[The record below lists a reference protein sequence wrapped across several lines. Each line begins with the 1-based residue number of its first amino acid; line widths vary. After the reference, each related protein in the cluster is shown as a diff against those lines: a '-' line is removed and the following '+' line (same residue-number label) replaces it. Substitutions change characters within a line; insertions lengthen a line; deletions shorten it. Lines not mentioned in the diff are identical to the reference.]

1 MRLRLLLPRGGG
13 RAELRRDG
21 LTAARDLSW
30 DGCTNVR
37 DLGGLPTADGRE
49 TRFRSLIRADAVDR
63 LRPSGWAALRDY
75 GVRTI
80 VDLRND
86 DERLEPAELP
96 DGVELVHLPLDRLD
110 EDPDFWAEWMNGPQF
125 STPLY
130 YGPFLERFPHSLNAV
145 LDAIEAAPPGGVV
158 FHCVGGRDRTGL
170 VAIAVLAAAGVEP
183 EAIAADYVRA
193 AERAHTHDPTLES
206 FLAERGTSAGEL
218 VIELAGRLELDR
230 PGLRARL
237 VVE

>member
-1 MRLRLLLPRGGG
+1 VQRHL
-13 RAELRRDG
+13 D
-21 LTAARDLSW
+21 W
-30 DGCTNVR
+30 DGCFNVR
-37 DLGGLPTADGRE
+37 ELGGLATADGR
-49 TRFRSLIRADAVDR
+49 TTLNNRVVRADSLDDLTER
-63 LRPSGWAALRDY
+63 GWRELQAH

-183 EAIAADYVRA
+183 EAIAADYVLA
-193 AERAHTHDPTLES
+193 AERAHTHDPTLEG
-206 FLAERGTSAGEL
+206 FLAERGTSARKL